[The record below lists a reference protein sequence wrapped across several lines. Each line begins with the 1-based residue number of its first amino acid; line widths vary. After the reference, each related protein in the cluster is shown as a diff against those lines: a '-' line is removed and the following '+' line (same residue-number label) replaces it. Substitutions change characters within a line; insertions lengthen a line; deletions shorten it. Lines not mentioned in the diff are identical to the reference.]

1 MGVTQ
6 RGGSPVELTGVTI
19 SSLVNDM
26 TDYEYIYE
34 TVEKIELRTEALD
47 AGRVVTETQ
56 LGKDAMILELA
67 GLIRMIGFTRRN
79 LRSAYG
85 V

>member
-6 RGGSPVELTGVTI
+6 RGGSPVGLSGVTI

-67 GLIRMIGFTRRN
+67 GLIRMVGFTRRN

>member
-6 RGGSPVELTGVTI
+6 RGGSPVGRSRVTI
-19 SSLVNDM
+19 SSLVNNM

-34 TVEKIELRTEALD
+34 TVEKIELPTEALD
-47 AGRVVTETQ
+47 KGRVVTESE
-56 LGKDAMILELA
+56 LGKDVLRLELS
-67 GLIRMIGFTRRN
+67 GLIRMIGFTRRS